1 MDMLDQYDPSVCRMR
16 VTLRRPGPQEEEN
29 RMTHLQSR
37 LAVARDRYRRV
48 RRHQLGRSRPGR
60 LAALEAEVQEN
71 RQLHRRVAEL
81 TDVVAELLL
90 PVADRDEE
98 RMTELLAAY
107 RARL

>member
-1 MDMLDQYDPSVCRMR
+1 
-16 VTLRRPGPQEEEN
+16 
-29 RMTHLQSR
+29 MTHLQSR

-48 RRHQLGRSRPGR
+48 SSPPARGAGR

-90 PVADRDEE
+90 PVVDRDEE

>member
-1 MDMLDQYDPSVCRMR
+1 
-16 VTLRRPGPQEEEN
+16 
-29 RMTHLQSR
+29 MTPLQSR

-48 RRHQLGRSRPGR
+48 RRHRIGDPFGVRGR
-60 LAALEAEVQEN
+60 LAALEEEVQEN

-98 RMTELLAAY
+98 RITELLAAY

>member
-1 MDMLDQYDPSVCRMR
+1 
-16 VTLRRPGPQEEEN
+16 
-29 RMTHLQSR
+29 MTR
-37 LAVARDRYRRV
+37 LSATTAVARERYRRLRRRPVGV
-48 RRHQLGRSRPGR
+48 RAR

-90 PVADRDEE
+90 PVADRDEDGVRRALE
-98 RMTELLAAY
+98 EY

>member
-1 MDMLDQYDPSVCRMR
+1 VPGVFDLFHVGHLNVLRQARALCDVLVAGVVADEVCEQVKGMAPF
-16 VTLRRPGPQEEEN
+16 VP
-29 RMTHLQSR
+29 
-37 LAVARDRYRRV
+37 
-48 RRHQLGRSRPGR
+48 
-60 LAALEAEVQEN
+60 LEAEVQEN

-98 RMTELLAAY
+98 RVTELLAAY

>member
-1 MDMLDQYDPSVCRMR
+1 
-16 VTLRRPGPQEEEN
+16 
-29 RMTHLQSR
+29 
-37 LAVARDRYRRV
+37 
-48 RRHQLGRSRPGR
+48 
-60 LAALEAEVQEN
+60 VQEN

-90 PVADRDEE
+90 PVVDRDEE

>member
-1 MDMLDQYDPSVCRMR
+1 
-16 VTLRRPGPQEEEN
+16 
-29 RMTHLQSR
+29 MTHLQSR

-48 RRHQLGRSRPGR
+48 RRHQLGDRLSVRGR

-98 RMTELLAAY
+98 RVAELLATY

>member
-1 MDMLDQYDPSVCRMR
+1 
-16 VTLRRPGPQEEEN
+16 
-29 RMTHLQSR
+29 MTRLQSR

-48 RRHQLGRSRPGR
+48 RRHQVGDRLSVRGR

-107 RARL
+107 RARI

>member
-1 MDMLDQYDPSVCRMR
+1 
-16 VTLRRPGPQEEEN
+16 
-29 RMTHLQSR
+29 MTHLQSR
-37 LAVARDRYRRV
+37 LAVALDRYRRV
-48 RRHQLGRSRPGR
+48 RRHQLGVRGR

-90 PVADRDEE
+90 PVVDRDEE

>member
-1 MDMLDQYDPSVCRMR
+1 MR
-16 VTLRRPGPQEEEN
+16 IRAPTGDERHPLG
-29 RMTHLQSR
+29 
-37 LAVARDRYRRV
+37 V
-48 RRHQLGRSRPGR
+48 RGR

-90 PVADRDEE
+90 PVVDRDEE

>member
-1 MDMLDQYDPSVCRMR
+1 
-16 VTLRRPGPQEEEN
+16 
-29 RMTHLQSR
+29 MTHLQSR

-48 RRHQLGRSRPGR
+48 RRHQLGVRGR
-60 LAALEAEVQEN
+60 LTALEAEVQEN

-81 TDVVAELLL
+81 TDGVAELLL
-90 PVADRDEE
+90 PGVDRDEE

>member
-1 MDMLDQYDPSVCRMR
+1 
-16 VTLRRPGPQEEEN
+16 
-29 RMTHLQSR
+29 MTHLQSR

-48 RRHQLGRSRPGR
+48 RCHQLGVRGR

-90 PVADRDEE
+90 PVVDRDEE